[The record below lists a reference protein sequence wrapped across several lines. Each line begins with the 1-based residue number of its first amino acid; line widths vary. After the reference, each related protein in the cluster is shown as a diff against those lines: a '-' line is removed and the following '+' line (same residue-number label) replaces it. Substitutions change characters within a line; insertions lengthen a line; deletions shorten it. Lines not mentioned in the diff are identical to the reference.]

1 MIRSP
6 LAGKLQQYL
15 SDSVEVNGEAVVKGT
30 IFLDRMI
37 NHLGKSCLVFEV
49 MLNPE
54 FTAVQWIEFF
64 IQYNFVELVI
74 SKLRVFKNLNPKT
87 LTYNNGI
94 EMTCLAQIIMHSIT
108 RHSYSSV
115 VKLLKADQFT
125 KELVDIVFGT
135 ADHPISYCCVDIII
149 TLLEASPNMTNNYED
164 KNIPPIVAHMVA
176 KQTEGSNIGNTPIQG
191 IVNALRQASEEPVF
205 GTLNWKGLRCIF
217 VMLVSNWG
225 ILHNEMFAADAFS
238 VCMDILF
245 AKRTATVLHLWIYD
259 IISDLLYSEKTERVI
274 EWMNNYHLLDK
285 IIEGFEKQAEQVQS
299 ERTEKRKFGYY
310 ERIEYVPYLAQ
321 LSTKIQDISKT
332 ITDFAGMLEQHPTSQ
347 TFFEQQVIPR
357 ERAISEPLADV
368 NSLRKPF
375 AFGYGNY

>member
-1 MIRSP
+1 
-6 LAGKLQQYL
+6 
-15 SDSVEVNGEAVVKGT
+15 
-30 IFLDRMI
+30 
-37 NHLGKSCLVFEV
+37 
-49 MLNPE
+49 
-54 FTAVQWIEFF
+54 
-64 IQYNFVELVI
+64 
-74 SKLRVFKNLNPKT
+74 
-87 LTYNNGI
+87 
-94 EMTCLAQIIMHSIT
+94 MHSIT

-332 ITDFAGMLEQHPTSQ
+332 ITDFAGMLEQHPTWQ